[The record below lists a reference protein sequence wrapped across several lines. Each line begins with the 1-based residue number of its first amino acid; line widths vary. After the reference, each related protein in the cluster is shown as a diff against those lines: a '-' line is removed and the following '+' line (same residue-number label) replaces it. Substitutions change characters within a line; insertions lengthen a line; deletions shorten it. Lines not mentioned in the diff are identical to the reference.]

1 MLEQAGPLPL
11 NPQEQRVLGALLEK
25 QVTVP
30 GSYPLSLNALRA
42 ACNQSSSREPVVE
55 YDDNL
60 IDEVVR
66 ELRHRDLIRFVWS
79 GKGARTVK
87 FHQRLEEQLDLT
99 GDERALITVLLLRG
113 PQAPGELK
121 TRTERLHPFT
131 DRSEVEA
138 CLRRMADRSPALA
151 EELPLRPG
159 QQDRRWIHLLGPV
172 PAGPDGITTIAAP
185 AVDREQV
192 IAHGPAARD
201 ERVRA
206 SYDTVAAAYADHV
219 GDELDDKPF
228 DRWLLTRVA
237 ELAASAPVV
246 DLGCGPGHV
255 TAFLA
260 DAGADVTGI
269 DLSPAMIE
277 QARRRH
283 PGVRFEVGHL
293 GRVLRPPNAAAWG
306 AMVAF
311 YSLIHLAASE
321 LATTLAALE
330 RVLSPGGWLV
340 LALHAG
346 EEVRH
351 TASWWDLDVDLDVVF
366 HDPAQVR
373 AAVAAAGL
381 EVVEWYL
388 RGPLAGAEVA
398 TERLYVL
405 ARRPA

>member
-1 MLEQAGPLPL
+1 MLDDAGPLPL

-60 IDEVVR
+60 IDEIVR

-99 GDERALITVLLLRG
+99 GDDRALITVLLLRG

-138 CLRRMADRSPALA
+138 CLRRMADRSPALV

-172 PAGPDGITTIAAP
+172 PATPDGIATIAAP
-185 AVDREQV
+185 AVNREQV
-192 IAHGPAARD
+192 IAHGTAARD
-201 ERVRA
+201 DRVRA
-206 SYDTVAAAYADHV
+206 SYDAVAAAYAEHV
-219 GDELDDKPF
+219 GDELGAKPF
-228 DRWLLTRVA
+228 DRWLLTRIA
-237 ELAASAPVV
+237 DLAAGRPVV

-260 DAGADVTGI
+260 EAGADVTGI
-269 DLSPAMIE
+269 DLSPAMVE

-283 PGVRFEVGHL
+283 PGERFEVGHL
-293 GRVLRPPNAAAWG
+293 DRVLRPPAAAAWG

-321 LATTLAALE
+321 LPTTLAALG

-340 LALHAG
+340 LAVHAG
-346 EEVRH
+346 AEVRH
-351 TASWWDLDVDLDVVF
+351 TSSWWDVDVDLEVVF
-366 HDPAQVR
+366 HDPAEVR
-373 AAVAAAGL
+373 AAVAHAGL

-398 TERLYVL
+398 SERLYVL